1 MKEPR
6 LALKITVKC
15 EDEGYWSSYADPTY
29 PINISEG
36 YIYFTDIEES
46 DEERHTHRSVNTN
59 LEGDEY
65 RIEIVRLYEESLC
78 KY

>member
-1 MKEPR
+1 MKEPK

-46 DEERHTHRSVNTN
+46 DEESHT
-59 LEGDEY
+59 LEGDEF
-65 RIEIVRLYEESLC
+65 RIEIVKLNEESLC